1 MIFLQSQRLT
11 ITISIFLFIYTANIL
26 FDAKLLLKIWAKD
39 DQECANY
46 Y

>member
-1 MIFLQSQRLT
+1 MLSDCLVMIP
-11 ITISIFLFIYTANIL
+11 IFFFIYAANIL